1 MHIRRMY
8 PLWLLLPVLAI
19 YAALYIYP
27 TLSGFY
33 YSLTDW
39 NIYKETVSFVGLEQY
54 RELFA
59 AGDLVNAMKHTLIYA
74 VIVTALQNGLGLCLA
89 LVLTTKV
96 AGRNFFRTVFF
107 LPCVLSTLV
116 IGYVFSAIYRP
127 EGILNELLRFVGLGG
142 IAHDW
147 LGEADIALYA
157 ISVANIWQ
165 YAGFT
170 MAIYIAG
177 ILMIPKDLIEASVID
192 GSGYLKRVRYV
203 IFPLLAPSFTINVI
217 LSLIGSLKV
226 FEIVF
231 ALTSGGPGDATEVV
245 NTYIFDRFSEGMY
258 AYGTAANV
266 CLFIVIGV
274 ISFYAM
280 YLLRRR
286 EVQL

>member
-1 MHIRRMY
+1 MHIKKMY
-8 PLWLLLPVLAI
+8 PLWLLLPVLAV
-19 YAALYIYP
+19 YGALYIYP

-39 NIYKETVSFVGLEQY
+39 NIYKESIRFVGLQQY
-54 RELFA
+54 RDLLA
-59 AGDLVNAMKHTLIYA
+59 AGDLVHAVRHTLVYA
-74 VIVTALQNGLGLCLA
+74 AIVTVFQNGLGLGLA
-89 LVLTTKV
+89 LILTTRV
-96 AGRNFFRTVFF
+96 PGRNAFRTVFF

-127 EGILNELLRFVGLGG
+127 EGILNELLRFVGLGF
-142 IAHDW
+142 ATTDW
-147 LGEADIALYA
+147 LGNADVALYA
-157 ISVANIWQ
+157 ISVANVWQ
-165 YAGFT
+165 YAGFA

-177 ILMIPKDLIEASVID
+177 ILVIPKELIEASIID

-245 NTYIFDRFSEGMY
+245 NTYIFDRFSDGLY

-266 CLFIVIGV
+266 CLFLVIAV
-274 ISFYAM
+274 ISFYALH
-280 YLLRRR
+280 LLRRR